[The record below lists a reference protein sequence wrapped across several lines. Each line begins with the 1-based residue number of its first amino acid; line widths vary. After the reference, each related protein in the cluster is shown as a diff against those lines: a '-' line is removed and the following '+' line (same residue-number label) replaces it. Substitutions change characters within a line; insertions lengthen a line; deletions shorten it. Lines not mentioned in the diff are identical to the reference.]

1 MWPAPGTVLITCG
14 LLGSA
19 STFRRMR
26 GDAVVNAA
34 IEGFPVAVRRQV
46 EPLVA
51 AQDAVGMLG
60 KGLQQ
65 VEFDAGQR
73 NLIALGVKQF
83 VGVEVEAQFP
93 EWDFPLGQFRSLN
106 GTELGSR
113 LSNSRQRAKNGV
125 LRPFTSTTSPV
136 GCSQR
141 APV

>member
-1 MWPAPGTVLITCG
+1 
-14 LLGSA
+14 
-19 STFRRMR
+19 MR
-26 GDAVVNAA
+26 GDAVVDAA

-83 VGVEVEAQFP
+83 VGVEVEAQFR

-106 GTELGSR
+106 GTELASR
-113 LSNSRQRAKNGV
+113 LSDSRQRAKNGV

-136 GCSQR
+136 GSSQR